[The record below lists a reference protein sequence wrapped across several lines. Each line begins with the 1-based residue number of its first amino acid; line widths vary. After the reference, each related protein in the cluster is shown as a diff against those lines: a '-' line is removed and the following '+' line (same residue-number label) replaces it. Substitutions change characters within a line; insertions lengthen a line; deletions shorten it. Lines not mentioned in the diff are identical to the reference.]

1 MRETSATSAAAMP
14 AASTR
19 STTSGGRSA
28 GTCGRKP
35 GRSRTEGRA
44 TGVNGATD
52 ATGPGPRNES
62 AASESA
68 RLRFYADAQAGI
80 ARRRAGRGFR
90 YLTSEGRPV
99 RDPQTLARIKSL
111 AIPPAWADV
120 WICPDPSGHLQATGR
135 DARGRKQYR
144 YHQLFRRRRERAK
157 FDRLVE
163 FGRALPRIRRRVDA
177 DLSQPGL
184 PRSKVL
190 AAVIRLLELTLI
202 RVGNE
207 EYARLNRSFGLT
219 TLRGRH
225 VLVEGSRVRFRFR
238 GKSGSAVEVG
248 LIDRRIARVV
258 ARCQELP
265 GQELFQ
271 YVGDDG
277 EGRPIAS
284 EDVNDYLR
292 EASGRDVTAKTFRTW
307 AATVLAC
314 RALSRVEQDDRQHM
328 AKRQVVAAMRDVASR
343 LGNTPAVV
351 RQSYVHPAVMDA
363 FLDGSLAEAAGG
375 APARSRDGSP
385 VDQPVLTRRDEL
397 ALLRV
402 LEHRTGGRRN
412 S

>member
-1 MRETSATSAAAMP
+1 MPETSATSAATMRAG
-14 AASTR
+14 STR
-19 STTSGGRSA
+19 STTSGGRSSR
-28 GTCGRKP
+28 TCGRKHKP
-35 GRSRTEGRA
+35 SRTEGRA
-44 TGVNGATD
+44 TG
-52 ATGPGPRNES
+52 ATGSGRSSGTSP
-62 AASESA
+62 ASESG
-68 RLRFYADAQAGI
+68 RLRYYADAQAGI
-80 ARRRAGRGFR
+80 TRRRAGRGFR
-90 YLTSEGRPV
+90 YLTPDGRPV
-99 RDPQTLARIKSL
+99 RDPHTLAWIKSL
-111 AIPPAWADV
+111 AVPPAWTDV
-120 WICPDPSGHLQATGR
+120 WICPDPFGHLQATGR

-144 YHQLFRRRRERAK
+144 YHPLYRQRRERAK

-163 FGRALPRIRRRVDA
+163 FGRALPRIRRRIKA
-177 DLSQPGL
+177 DLSQSGL

-225 VLVEGSRVRFRFR
+225 VRVEGPRLRFRFR
-238 GKSGSAVEVG
+238 GKSGSAVEVD
-248 LIDRRIARVV
+248 LSDRRIARVV

-271 YVGDDG
+271 YVDDG
-277 EGRPIAS
+277 DESHPIAS

-292 EASGRDVTAKTFRTW
+292 EVSGLDVTAKTFRTW

-314 RALSRVEQDDRQHM
+314 RALSRVEQDDRQQM
-328 AKRQVVAAMRDVASR
+328 ARRQVVAAMRDVASR

-351 RQSYVHPAVMDA
+351 RQSYVHPAVLDA
-363 FLDGSLAEAAGG
+363 FLDGTLSGDGGSSPAASSEDSLAV
-375 APARSRDGSP
+375 R
-385 VDQPVLTRRDEL
+385 PVLTRRDEL

-402 LEHRTGGRRN
+402 IEHRTHGRRN

>member
-1 MRETSATSAAAMP
+1 V
-14 AASTR
+14 
-19 STTSGGRSA
+19 
-28 GTCGRKP
+28 
-35 GRSRTEGRA
+35 
-44 TGVNGATD
+44 TG
-52 ATGPGPRNES
+52 ATGPGRRNGTSPANERG
-62 AASESA
+62 
-68 RLRFYADAQAGI
+68 RLRYYSDAQAGI
-80 ARRRAGRGFR
+80 ARRRAGPGFR
-90 YLTSEGRPV
+90 YLTSDGRPV
-99 RDPQTLARIKSL
+99 RDPHTLARIKRL
-111 AIPPAWADV
+111 AVPPAWTDV

-144 YHQLFRRRRERAK
+144 YHPLYRRRRERAK

-163 FGRALPRIRRRVDA
+163 FGRALPRIRRRIMA
-177 DLSQPGL
+177 DLSQSGL

-190 AAVIRLLELTLI
+190 AAVIRLLDLTLI

-225 VLVEGSRVRFRFR
+225 VKVEGPRLRFRFR
-238 GKSGSAVEVG
+238 GKSGSVVEVG
-248 LIDRRIARVV
+248 LSDRRIARVV

-271 YVGDDG
+271 YVGEDG
-277 EGRPIAS
+277 ESRPIAS

-292 EASGRDVTAKTFRTW
+292 EASGLDVTAKTFRTW

-314 RALSRVEQDDRQHM
+314 RALSHVGQDDRQHM
-328 AKRQVVAAMRDVASR
+328 ARRQVVVAMREVASR

-351 RQSYVHPAVMDA
+351 RQSYVHPAVLDA
-363 FLDGSLAEAAGG
+363 FLDGTLPGG
-375 APARSRDGSP
+375 AGRSPAASSEDSP
-385 VDQPVLTRRDEL
+385 ADQPDLTRRDEL

-402 LEHRTGGRRN
+402 LEQRTRGPRN